1 MTEETKKKISE
12 TIKRKWQDEK
22 YREKVVN
29 SHKHKLPEEWK
40 ENIRKATNNMTEETK
55 SKMSKSQKKRWENLS
70 SEERI
75 KISNSHKGK
84 KHSNETKKKISNST
98 KESWEDKKIREE
110 RINSIKKWFDE
121 NIKSD
126 EHKYK
131 EYCKKQS
138 EKSKKFFNSMS
149 DKEKMKFLDN
159 WIKAGQKSVGK
170 TKKTSIEKIVEEQLK
185 INNIKYTSQKKIRN
199 GHFILDFWL
208 PEYQLAIECNGEYW
222 HNLPKR
228 KERDKKLE
236 KYIIDKGKD
245 ILWLWEND
253 IKKENFDISDFLEI

>member
-55 SKMSKSQKKRWENLS
+55 SKMSKSQKK
-70 SEERI
+70 
-75 KISNSHKGK
+75 
-84 KHSNETKKKISNST
+84 
-98 KESWEDKKIREE
+98 
-110 RINSIKKWFDE
+110 
-121 NIKSD
+121 
-126 EHKYK
+126 
-131 EYCKKQS
+131 
-138 EKSKKFFNSMS
+138 
-149 DKEKMKFLDN
+149 
-159 WIKAGQKSVGK
+159 
-170 TKKTSIEKIVEEQLK
+170 
-185 INNIKYTSQKKIRN
+185 IRN

-228 KERDKKLE
+228 KERDKK
-236 KYIIDKGKD
+236 IR
-245 ILWLWEND
+245 
-253 IKKENFDISDFLEI
+253 EIYN

>member
-55 SKMSKSQKKRWENLS
+55 SKMSK
-70 SEERI
+70 
-75 KISNSHKGK
+75 
-84 KHSNETKKKISNST
+84 
-98 KESWEDKKIREE
+98 
-110 RINSIKKWFDE
+110 
-121 NIKSD
+121 
-126 EHKYK
+126 
-131 EYCKKQS
+131 
-138 EKSKKFFNSMS
+138 
-149 DKEKMKFLDN
+149 
-159 WIKAGQKSVGK
+159 
-170 TKKTSIEKIVEEQLK
+170 
-185 INNIKYTSQKKIRN
+185 SQKKIRN

-253 IKKENFDISDFLEI
+253 IKKENFDISDYLEI